1 MACFSENLFWDVSSE
16 SIDWTAH
23 RRFVIGRVLNRG
35 KWSDW
40 QSLKQLYS
48 LEEIEEEVTQVR
60 DLSPKAVAFCMSV
73 FDLKREQFRCQN
85 LIPS

>member
-1 MACFSENLFWDVSSE
+1 MPCFSESLFWDVSSE
-16 SIDWTAH
+16 SINWTAH

-48 LEEIEEEVTQVR
+48 LEVIEEEVTVVSDSCR
-60 DLSPKAVAFCMSV
+60 FCIS
-73 FDLKREQFRCQN
+73 L
-85 LIPS
+85 PS